1 MCVFVVPIFL
11 QVISYL
17 NEEVN
22 KYQLGGG
29 MALTTTAA
37 SFHQQHDSQH
47 QQHHYGASSSSR
59 RHTVTPPAATGSS
72 SSADYAQHYYQHHDN
87 DHDHDQHQQHQH
99 QHSASYVQPNRVS
112 AGAPSDPMEEDVY
125 MKGIHNLGLDAG
137 AVAAAGIDLDWV
149 KSLHSTTRIGAGTG
163 TKGGKGV
170 KDAYLLGTGESRE
183 FGSFSGRSGLADVTG
198 AEEFDLENLDYYSL
212 STDTKRISGAGEK

>member
-1 MCVFVVPIFL
+1 
-11 QVISYL
+11 
-17 NEEVN
+17 
-22 KYQLGGG
+22 

-37 SFHQQHDSQH
+37 SFLQQHDSQH
-47 QQHHYGASSSSR
+47 QQHHYGASSSSSSR

-72 SSADYAQHYYQHHDN
+72 SSADYAHHHYQHHDH
-87 DHDHDQHQQHQH
+87 DHDHDQH

-112 AGAPSDPMEEDVY
+112 VGAPSDLMEEDVY

-149 KSLHSTTRIGAGTG
+149 KSLHSTTRVGAGTGTGGGGGGSG